1 MRYLKIFTQNIEIEG
16 VKMIVD
22 RIDMSCCKPKP
33 NLASQPNF
41 EGLWMRFGKYKTQ
54 MYGET
59 KYAWAAFVPCSDG
72 VKLTNKIDP
81 VKDRNLMELTPC
93 NLTVADCKNVI
104 GALQGKED
112 NTAYKALLKLRTFI
126 NTIMTPD
133 GHHNA
138 LFIEDKDVADVNKLK
153 HEVKYR
159 DVQNTINKIGK
170 KLGFA
175 QESEVAKK
183 PAEFSKAEPL
193 KFPEDPAELAEY
205 LRLNGIA

>member
-1 MRYLKIFTQNIEIEG
+1 MRISAISNGYDNKN
-16 VKMIVD
+16 
-22 RIDMSCCKPKP
+22 
-33 NLASQPNF
+33 QPTNQSF
-41 EGLWMRFGKYKTQ
+41 NGLWMRFGKYKSRL
-54 MYGET
+54 YGET
-59 KYAWAAFVPCSDG
+59 KYAWAAFIPCSDG

-93 NLTVADCKNVI
+93 NLTVADCKNAI

-112 NTAYKALLKLRTFI
+112 KTAYNALLKLRAFI
-126 NTIMTPD
+126 ETIMTRD
-133 GHHNA
+133 GHHNT

-170 KLGFA
+170 KLGYEPKEPKINPEAFV
-175 QESEVAKK
+175 EK
-183 PAEFSKAEPL
+183 EPL